1 MICLFILSSFTC
13 SSKFLFTG
21 IYVSFDREVYYV
33 TEVPYNFT
41 DYLII
46 NITGQTDID
55 FLHSLIITFT
65 DGSATRKQSSI
76 NLLHDI

>member
-1 MICLFILSSFTC
+1 MLSSFTC
-13 SSKFLFTG
+13 SSKFLFTE
-21 IYVSFDREVYYV
+21 IYVSFDREVYNV

-55 FLHSLIITFT
+55 FLHSLNITFT
-65 DGSATRKQSSI
+65 DGSATRKQSSMNMI
-76 NLLHDI
+76 HDI